1 MPLAK
6 QMWRDEPALDDG
18 LVMSIDLLSAVWMS
32 LSVLVLRGAAC
43 MLMPAGPAAGQTDP
57 DATTTTAPGPA
68 EGGTSP
74 WVLVIIG
81 MGLGALVGVLTGLA
95 RRRRAERELGRR

>member
-1 MPLAK
+1 MRRFVLF
-6 QMWRDEPALDDG
+6 G
-18 LVMSIDLLSAVWMS
+18 LIL
-32 LSVLVLRGAAC
+32 LVLLAA
-43 MLMPAGPAAGQTDP
+43 LPAGPAAGQTDP